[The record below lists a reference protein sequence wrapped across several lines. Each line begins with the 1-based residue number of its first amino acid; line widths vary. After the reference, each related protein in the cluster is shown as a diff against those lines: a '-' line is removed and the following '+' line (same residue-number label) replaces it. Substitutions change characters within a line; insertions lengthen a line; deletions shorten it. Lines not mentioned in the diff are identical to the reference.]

1 MRGKRMIGTLL
12 AAAALMAMTACAKH
26 ESSIESTTDNTIK
39 VTALNSEETGGSGVI
54 TVAEGEVL
62 HLDYNLSKGTFDVT
76 VAGEQA
82 VPEDGQLEAEGKT
95 TEELIES
102 FTGEGQYKETGLT
115 GEGSLEFAV
124 EPGDQTLY
132 FMLHDA
138 TGDILVTAVPAE

>member
-1 MRGKRMIGTLL
+1 MKRMMKGLL
-12 AAAALMAMTACAKH
+12 AAALVMMTACAKH
-26 ESSIESTTDNTIK
+26 ESSIESTADNTIK

-54 TVAEGEVL
+54 TVAEGEIL

-76 VAGEQA
+76 VAGEQT
-82 VPEDGQLEAEGKT
+82 VPEDGQVDAEGKS
-95 TEELIES
+95 TEELIET

-132 FMLHDA
+132 IMLHVA
-138 TGDILVTAVPAE
+138 TGEILATAVPAE

>member
-1 MRGKRMIGTLL
+1 MKRMMKGLL
-12 AAAALMAMTACAKH
+12 AAALLMMAGCAKH
-26 ESSIESTTDNTIK
+26 ESRIESTADNTIK
-39 VTALNSEETGGSGVI
+39 VTALNSEETGGSSVI
-54 TVAEGEVL
+54 TVAEGEIL

-82 VPEDGQLEAEGKT
+82 VPEDGQPEADGKSA
-95 TEELIES
+95 EELIDA

-132 FMLHDA
+132 IMLHDA
-138 TGDILVTAVPAE
+138 TGEILVTAVPAE